1 MSNTAKIYHALA
13 NSNGVGILHI
23 RDVRFPVSIN
33 DVKIDSR
40 PEESEISFRCD
51 VLHDDPRVAEA
62 RAFAKCMDAVS
73 QYNCSISGSLRTGYT
88 YNQKNYANLN
98 IEKVIF
104 NDPATIVIW
113 KDGTK
118 TVVKA
123 SNEPFDPEKGL
134 AMAIV
139 KKAFGNKGNYFNIFK
154 KWIPEDVEEPIN
166 FSIPGM
172 SDFSERTAKAFRDM
186 SKKLSNLSVPK
197 IECYTDGTGVTN
209 RRWKIWIKYYN
220 VDGEEVGVGVHTNDY
235 SRKGSA
241 VRRAKQLWGD
251 NSQVKWVVSQTNP
264 FDEDSV

>member
-1 MSNTAKIYHALA
+1 MSNKAKIYHALA
-13 NSNGVGILHI
+13 NSNGVGILNI

-51 VLHDDPRVAEA
+51 VLHDDPRVADA
-62 RAFAKCMDAVS
+62 RAFAKYMDAIS
-73 QYNCSISGSLRTGYT
+73 QYNCLISGSMRTGYT
-88 YNQKNYANLN
+88 YNQKNYADLN

-139 KKAFGNKGNYFNIFK
+139 KKAFGNQGNYFNIFK
-154 KWIPEDVEEPIN
+154 KWIPEDLKKAAEPVTE
-166 FSIPGM
+166 P
-172 SDFSERTAKAFRDM
+172 EP
-186 SKKLSNLSVPK
+186 PK
-197 IECYTDGTGVTN
+197 
-209 RRWKIWIKYYN
+209 RWKIHLTHY
-220 VDGEEVGVGVHTNDY
+220 DPDMEVFGHEIHPVDY
-235 SRKGSA
+235 STKGSA
-241 VRRAKQLWGD
+241 VRRAKQLCGD
-251 NSQVKWVVSQTNP
+251 NPLVKWRVVQS
-264 FDEDSV
+264 